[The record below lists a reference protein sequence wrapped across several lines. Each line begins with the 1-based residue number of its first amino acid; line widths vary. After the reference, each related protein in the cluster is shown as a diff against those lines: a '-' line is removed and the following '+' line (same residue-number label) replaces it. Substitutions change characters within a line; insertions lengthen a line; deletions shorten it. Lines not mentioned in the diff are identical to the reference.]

1 MNLGGIMAILLLGV
15 VLLPN
20 LLDYEEP
27 RRSQHTKV
35 FGCLQY
41 PSRFF
46 DPRVQSRR
54 EGTGQC
60 LGASHF
66 LGALGRR
73 RGGPLQAF
81 LLPGRLGGGSFLVAA
96 LTNDGTLI
104 RRIAPAGNFL
114 TRDGVNSVRVTK
126 PGTFTRGVV

>member
-20 LLDYEEP
+20 LLDYEEL

-54 EGTGQC
+54 EGPVSASGLRTFLARSAGD
-60 LGASHF
+60 GAARF
-66 LGALGRR
+66 KLFCCQEG
-73 RGGPLQAF
+73 
-81 LLPGRLGGGSFLVAA
+81 
-96 LTNDGTLI
+96 
-104 RRIAPAGNFL
+104 
-114 TRDGVNSVRVTK
+114 
-126 PGTFTRGVV
+126 

>member
-20 LLDYEEP
+20 LLDYEEL

-46 DPRVQSRR
+46 DPRAIEARGNRSVPRGFALSWRARQA
-54 EGTGQC
+54 TGRP
-60 LGASHF
+60 AS
-66 LGALGRR
+66 
-73 RGGPLQAF
+73 
-81 LLPGRLGGGSFLVAA
+81 SFSAA
-96 LTNDGTLI
+96 
-104 RRIAPAGNFL
+104 RK
-114 TRDGVNSVRVTK
+114 V
-126 PGTFTRGVV
+126 